1 MKKLK
6 LKLIP
11 KAKRIFITKL
21 RKSRFKPTMTLNML
35 HIKQLLLTK
44 RKLKLIKLPKKLPNQ
59 MQQSTLRLKLRNK
72 LTLLPKLIKR
82 PQMLRLKLML
92 LPPKLLKL
100 KFQTTSYLL
109 RLLPRKTLLILLKQK
124 LNTKIKKL
132 KLKKLSLITLK
143 FIKLLFNKKQNL
155 LNQDILLLLLSLML
169 IKLTTKPKTM
179 PNKPTLP
186 LNIKTLLYKKL
197 RIFK

>member
-11 KAKRIFITKL
+11 KAKKIFITKL
-21 RKSRFKPTMTLNML
+21 RKSRFKPIMTLNMQ

-44 RKLKLIKLPKKLPNQ
+44 RKLKLIKLPKKLTNQ
-59 MQQSTLRLKLRNK
+59 MHQSTLRLKLRNR

-82 PQMLRLKLML
+82 PQMHRLKLML

-109 RLLPRKTLLILLKQK
+109 RLLPRRTLLILLKQK

-143 FIKLLFNKKQNL
+143 FTKLLFNKKQNL

-169 IKLTTKPKTM
+169 IKLTTKPKTT